1 MALSPGPHGTKP
13 RHPGLIPK
21 PQCCGN
27 KNPGKEFLNAM
38 PKEEHQAFHWSC
50 QHLQIGLQY
59 VNERCSNWWEETL
72 NHWDCFNLHFNPQSL
87 TLCKQWVKP
96 VTPTPTVSDTLHVNL
111 SHCHHINLYIL
122 IAGQEALAEA
132 DYWQR
137 PPDGFSRACPLFPV
151 KNCIGQPRLWR
162 NSCCFQ
168 MLLLLWNWKCG
179 ANAAGAKRI
188 NPSSCVRMV
197 LQKMFYMFLV
207 MVKITVRTMSWPK

>member
-1 MALSPGPHGTKP
+1 MSAAQTDEKKPEITEIASISISTHNPSRSANNGLNGLLQPQLSAT
-13 RHPGLIPK
+13 
-21 PQCCGN
+21 
-27 KNPGKEFLNAM
+27 
-38 PKEEHQAFHWSC
+38 
-50 QHLQIGLQY
+50 
-59 VNERCSNWWEETL
+59 RCMSIM
-72 NHWDCFNLHFNPQSL
+72 
-87 TLCKQWVKP
+87 
-96 VTPTPTVSDTLHVNL
+96 
-111 SHCHHINLYIL
+111 SHCHHINPYIL

-137 PPDGFSRACPLFPV
+137 PPDGFSPACPLFPV

-197 LQKMFYMFLV
+197 LQKMFYMSLV